1 MQYNMR
7 KRKYNDYDFSAL
19 KKSKPA
25 EKQALPSKDDIETS
39 LTSLLSDSTHKKA
52 EKIQRFDN
60 HVYFYSEVEREAIF
74 ELNMLLRE
82 AEEENILT
90 AHKLGL
96 SDPIPIYLHINSFGG
111 SIFAGLDAVDYITS
125 CKVPVYTV
133 IEGCAASAA
142 TIMSVVGKKRF
153 IRPNAYMLVHQLSS
167 GFWGKM
173 NEIEDDYVNLQE
185 LTKNIKSIY
194 EKHTKIPKKELNE
207 ILKHDLWW
215 RPEKCLS
222 LGLVDELY
230 EKL

>member
-1 MQYNMR
+1 MQHNTR
-7 KRKYNDYDFSAL
+7 KRTFNDYDFSVS

-25 EKQALPSKDDIETS
+25 TPSLPSKDDVEASI
-39 LTSLLSDSTHKKA
+39 TSLLSNSSDKK
-52 EKIQRFDN
+52 ETKIQRFDN
-60 HVYFYSEVEREAIF
+60 HVYFYSEVDREAVF
-74 ELNMLLRE
+74 EMNMLLRE
-82 AEEENILT
+82 AEEENVLT
-90 AHKLGL
+90 AHKLSL
-96 SDPIPIYLHINSFGG
+96 SEPIPIYLHINSYGG
-111 SIFAGLDAVDYITS
+111 SIFAGFDAVDYITS
-125 CKVPVYTV
+125 CKVPVYTI

-142 TIMSVVGKKRF
+142 TLMSVVGKKRY

-167 GFWGKM
+167 GMWGKM
-173 NEIEDDYVNLQE
+173 NEIEDDFVNLKE
-185 LTKNIKSIY
+185 LMNNIKTIY

>member
-1 MQYNMR
+1 MQHNTR
-7 KRKYNDYDFSAL
+7 KRTFNDYDFSAS

-25 EKQALPSKDDIETS
+25 APSLPSKDDVEASI
-39 LTSLLSDSTHKKA
+39 TSLLSNSSDKK
-52 EKIQRFDN
+52 ETKIQRFDN
-60 HVYFYSEVEREAIF
+60 HVYFYSEVDREAVF
-74 ELNMLLRE
+74 EMNMLLRE
-82 AEEENILT
+82 AEEENVLT

-96 SDPIPIYLHINSFGG
+96 SEPIPIYLHINSYGG
-111 SIFAGLDAVDYITS
+111 SIFAGFDAVDYITS
-125 CKVPVYTV
+125 CKVPVYTI

-142 TIMSVVGKKRF
+142 TLMSVVGKKRY

-167 GFWGKM
+167 GMWGKM
-173 NEIEDDYVNLQE
+173 NEIEDDFVNLKE
-185 LTKNIKSIY
+185 LMNNIKTIY

>member
-1 MQYNMR
+1 MLQNKR
-7 KRKYNDYDFSAL
+7 KRYNDYDFSAL
-19 KKSKPA
+19 KKHKPETPA
-25 EKQALPSKDDIETS
+25 IPNKEDIESS
-39 LTSLLSDSTHKKA
+39 LTSILSDSSGKKS

-60 HVYFYSEVEREAIF
+60 HVYFYSEVDREAIF

-90 AHKLGL
+90 GHKLSL
-96 SDPIPIYLHINSFGG
+96 TEPIPIYLHINSYGG
-111 SIFAGLDAVDYITS
+111 SIFAGFDAVDYITS
-125 CKVPVYTV
+125 CKVPVYTI

-142 TIMSVVGKKRF
+142 TLMSVVGKKRF

-167 GFWGKM
+167 GCWGKM
-173 NEIEDDYVNLQE
+173 NEIEDDFINLQE

-194 EKHTKIPKKELNE
+194 EKHTKIPKKEMNE

-215 RPEKCLS
+215 RPDKCLS